1 MAVAKSDPKNGTIIF
16 TGGTGSQ
23 GGLNGGFRVR
33 RRHAGPG
40 SLMAANDA
48 KRPKSQPPAS
58 PRFTRCRGRLSPQMG
73 LKTAAHFTAGEAASS
88 RYG

>member
-48 KRPKSQPPAS
+48 DERVVAHNETPAQG
-58 PRFTRCRGRLSPQMG
+58 RGL
-73 LKTAAHFTAGEAASS
+73 
-88 RYG
+88 